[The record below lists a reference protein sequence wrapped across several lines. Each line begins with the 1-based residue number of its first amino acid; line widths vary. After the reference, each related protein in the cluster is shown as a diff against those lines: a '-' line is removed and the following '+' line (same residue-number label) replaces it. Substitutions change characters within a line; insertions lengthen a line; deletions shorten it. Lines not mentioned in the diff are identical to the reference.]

1 MTFEHYEMTSKEF
14 IQRLLR
20 PERAEMLPASEILS
34 FCPISSHDRVADI
47 GCGPGYFTLPL
58 AASVVNGKVYA
69 LDIDEEMVAACG
81 EMVEQAGL
89 DNVETLS
96 CSEFDFPLEP
106 GTLDGAFMAFVV
118 QHSSD
123 KQGLLQAVR
132 ELLRPGGWCTVLEW
146 YRRETETGPPLK
158 RRVDPQD
165 LEVLASQAGF
175 LLEGW
180 RDLNGEHYSMSLR
193 NP

>member
-1 MTFEHYEMTSKEF
+1 MSSIILATLIEARTV
-14 IQRLLR
+14 QLAC
-20 PERAEMLPASEILS
+20 PEREITWIGLPGAWKFGL
-34 FCPISSHDRVADI
+34 
-47 GCGPGYFTLPL
+47 
-58 AASVVNGKVYA
+58 
-69 LDIDEEMVAACG
+69 
-81 EMVEQAGL
+81 EQ
-89 DNVETLS
+89 
-96 CSEFDFPLEP
+96 

-118 QHSSD
+118 QHGSD

-132 ELLRPGGWCTVLEW
+132 ELLRPGGWCAVLEW
-146 YRRETETGPPLK
+146 YRKETETGPPLK
-158 RRVDPQD
+158 RRVDPKD